1 MMQRTKT
8 LWLLCSL
15 CNFPLIKQVHDKRM
29 REQWDAKKAKK
40 VADIE
45 GEADAE
51 KFKART
57 GISFGFFFI

>member
-1 MMQRTKT
+1 MQ
-8 LWLLCSL
+8 
-15 CNFPLIKQVHDKRM
+15 KR
-29 REQWDAKKAKK
+29 QKK

-57 GISFGFFFI
+57 GISFGFFLFRK